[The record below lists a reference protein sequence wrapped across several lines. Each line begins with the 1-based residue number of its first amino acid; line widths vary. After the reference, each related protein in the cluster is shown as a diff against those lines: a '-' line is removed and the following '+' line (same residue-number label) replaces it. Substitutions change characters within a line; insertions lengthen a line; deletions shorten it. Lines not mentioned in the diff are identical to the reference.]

1 MSESEACTPQTLDA
15 TQPNRQRLRFAE
27 FRFQRSLDGRCTA
40 EVEYEW
46 VDGARARGTSRGQ
59 SSPTV
64 DLRVAAEAALRGIE
78 QFTDGALSFELIGV
92 KAIRAFDATVI
103 IVSVTNRKPEGPQR
117 LIGAALEESD
127 SPRGAVV
134 AVLSATNRVLGNFIS
149 TR

>member
-1 MSESEACTPQTLDA
+1 MSESEACAPQTLDPS
-15 TQPNRQRLRFAE
+15 QPHRQRLRFAS
-27 FRFQRSLDGRCTA
+27 FQFNRSLGGRCSA
-40 EVEYEW
+40 EVEFEW
-46 VDGARARGTSRGQ
+46 VDGARARGAAQGQ

-78 QFTDGALSFELIGV
+78 QFTAGALAFELIGV
-92 KAIRAFDATVI
+92 KAIRAFDATVV
-103 IVSVTNRKPEGPQR
+103 IVSLANRTPEGPKR

-134 AVLSATNRVLGNFIS
+134 AVLSATNRVLGNFIA